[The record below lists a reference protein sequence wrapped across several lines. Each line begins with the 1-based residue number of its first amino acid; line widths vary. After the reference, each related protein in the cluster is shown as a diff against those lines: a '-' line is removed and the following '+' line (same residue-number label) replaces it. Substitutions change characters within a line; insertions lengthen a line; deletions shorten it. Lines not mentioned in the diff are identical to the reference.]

1 MLTFYLHC
9 HGKVVLS
16 LWWKENIHR
25 LLCERLVSR
34 WWISNLN
41 NVQFPSLH
49 ISYGKTEQSGVR
61 GVAFH
66 AELGEGCRMTFNGL
80 TDLPF
85 HRVQLKENVHIE
97 NISDSMHSDTIVYSH
112 DKKLSYFFF
121 LLVKIHVGT

>member
-1 MLTFYLHC
+1 MLIFYLHC

-25 LLCERLVSR
+25 LLCERLISR
-34 WWISNLN
+34 RWISNLN
-41 NVQFPSLH
+41 NMQLPTLH

-85 HRVQLKENVHIE
+85 HRVELKEYVHIE
-97 NISDSMHSDTIVYSH
+97 NPMHFDTAYTAEKSEKWA
-112 DKKLSYFFF
+112 KKWSE
-121 LLVKIHVGT
+121 LLICVFGI